1 MNRRAVDPTGKQALF
16 GSPPAAAGDR
26 LAPGVRSE
34 GRAALF
40 STAPRQPGTVIVEC
54 SGCRVRSRVSLFD
67 LGLRALSG
75 SAWFPLRRHPHWIR
89 CPNCGGRRWCRIGWN
104 D

>member
-1 MNRRAVDPTGKQALF
+1 MAPRSVDPTGKRALF

-26 LAPGVRSE
+26 LAPGLPSE

-40 STAPRQPGTVIVEC
+40 STAPRQAGTVVVEC
-54 SGCRVRSRVSLFD
+54 SHCRVRSRVSLFE
-67 LGLRALSG
+67 LGLRLFSG
-75 SAWFPLRRHPHWIR
+75 SAWLPLRHHPHWMR
-89 CPNCGGRRWCRIGWN
+89 CPSCRQRRWCRIGWN